1 MKGEAV
7 KAKEYLHQVE
17 KLDSMI
23 HNKQIEV
30 EQWRY
35 IAMGSGSFTE
45 GERVQSSGNQQKM
58 ADAVARYID
67 IETQINADIDRY
79 VDIKK
84 QVIRT
89 IEQLPAGEYDLL
101 HKVYIGVVEDSCTKY
116 LTLDEVAAM
125 KGRSYTWA
133 TTLHGRALAS
143 VQKILDER
151 GDAE

>member
-1 MKGEAV
+1 M

-45 GERVQSSGNQQKM
+45 GERVKSSGNQQKM

-79 VDIKK
+79 VDIKQ

-89 IEQLPAGEYDLL
+89 IELLPASEYDLL
-101 HKVYIGVVEDSCTKY
+101 HKVYIGVMEDSCTKY

-125 KGRSYTWA
+125 KNKSYTWA
-133 TTLHGRALAS
+133 TTLHGRALAH

>member
-1 MKGEAV
+1 MKGEAM

-17 KLDSMI
+17 KLDNMI

-35 IAMGSGSFTE
+35 IAMGSGSFAE

-79 VDIKK
+79 IDIKQ
-84 QVIRT
+84 QVIST
-89 IEQLPAGEYDLL
+89 IEQLPANEYDLL
-101 HKVYIGVVEDSCTKY
+101 HKMYIGIMEDSCTRY
-116 LTLDEVAAM
+116 LTLDEVADI
-125 KGRSYTWA
+125 KNKSYSWA

-151 GDAE
+151 GGAE

>member
-1 MKGEAV
+1 M

-79 VDIKK
+79 IDIKQ
-84 QVIRT
+84 QVIST
-89 IEQLPAGEYDLL
+89 IEKLPANEYDLL
-101 HKVYIGVVEDSCTKY
+101 HKMYIGIMEDSCTRY
-116 LTLDEVAAM
+116 LTLDEVADI
-125 KGRSYTWA
+125 KNKSYSWA

-151 GDAE
+151 GEF

>member
-1 MKGEAV
+1 M
-7 KAKEYLHQVE
+7 KAKDYLHQVE

-84 QVIRT
+84 QVIQT
-89 IEQLPAGEYDLL
+89 IEQLPAQEYDLL
-101 HKVYIGVVEDSCTKY
+101 HKVYIGVMEDSCTKY

-125 KGRSYTWA
+125 KNKSYTWA
-133 TTLHGRALAS
+133 TTLHGRALAH